1 MLDIEELEILQQQK
15 VALKST
21 EVVDK
26 KHNMLGRVAL
36 SKTIFLENYG
46 INNFLTSHHIIV
58 QKHQK

>member
-26 KHNMLGRVAL
+26 KHNMLGFR
-36 SKTIFLENYG
+36 KGCTIQNDFPGELW
-46 INNFLTSHHIIV
+46 
-58 QKHQK
+58 HQ

>member
-46 INNFLTSHHIIV
+46 INMASG
-58 QKHQK
+58 